1 MATKVRWNLTD
12 MLIFPEN
19 DGKRYELIDGEVHV
33 STQPDWRHQY
43 VSAHIA
49 GVLNVWSRNA
59 GGGIA
64 ITAPGVIL
72 SQEDAVAPDIVWV
85 SRARMRRVLRRDG
98 KLHAAPDLAVEV
110 LSPGAKNEQRD
121 REAKLDLYSR
131 YGVQDYWI
139 VDWRERTVQLYRHR
153 AGALQLVGTLAGD
166 DVLTSPLLPGLSI
179 TVAELFA
186 GIPEEIGDAADE
198 DE

>member
-19 DGKRYELIDGEVHV
+19 DGKRYELIDGEVHG

-43 VSAHIA
+43 VCGCI
-49 GVLNVWSRNA
+49 NA
-59 GGGIA
+59 ALTAWCRRGGGGIV
-64 ITAPGVIL
+64 IPAPGVIL

-85 SRARMRRVLRRDG
+85 SKARMRRVLRRDG

-139 VDWRERTVQLYRHR
+139 ADWRARTVQVYRHR
-153 AGALQLVGTLAGD
+153 AGQLQRVGTLAGD
-166 DVLTSPLLPGLSI
+166 DALTSPLLPDLALI
-179 TVAELFA
+179 VAELFA
-186 GIPEEIGDAADE
+186 GIPEEIGEAENE